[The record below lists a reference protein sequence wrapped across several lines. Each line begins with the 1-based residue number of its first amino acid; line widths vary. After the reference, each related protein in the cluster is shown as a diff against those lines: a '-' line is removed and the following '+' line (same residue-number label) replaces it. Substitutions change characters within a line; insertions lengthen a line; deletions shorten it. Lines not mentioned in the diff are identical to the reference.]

1 MSQPEMIEE
10 EDDMIMIPETNP
22 LETSF
27 HDLKVTDDDFKSNE
41 LSFKKCFE
49 EDKYLFGVDR
59 FSKKYKLANDTLNL
73 IKRPDSARKH
83 SRNK

>member
-1 MSQPEMIEE
+1 MIEE
-10 EDDMIMIPETNP
+10 EDDMILLPDTNP

-27 HDLKVTDDDFKSNE
+27 HDLKATDEDFKLQNE

-49 EDKYLFGVDR
+49 DDKYLFGVDR
-59 FSKKYKLANDTLNL
+59 YSKKFKLATDTLNL

-83 SRNK
+83 SRTK